1 MIARDIESNE
11 GINNVTIKKEEF
23 ETQRV
28 PEAANAALETSP
40 FNKTELNKNELQS
53 AE

>member
-1 MIARDIESNE
+1 MIARDVESNE

-28 PEAANAALETSP
+28 PEAVNAALETSP
-40 FNKTELNKNELQS
+40 FNKTEVKHNE
-53 AE
+53 